1 MDPRDLVDLTPAQA
15 AAAGDV
21 PPTPVQ
27 AEHTENGEVLIYV
40 DSHTART
47 LALGWSLLHTTDQP
61 HLAQRPRWHDD
72 YVRILTAAAHAD
84 IEAGRPNVHRRHP
97 FTAIPGGAN

>member
-1 MDPRDLVDLTPAQA
+1 MDHRDLGDITPAQA

-21 PPTPVQ
+21 PPALVQ

-47 LALGWSLLHTTDQP
+47 LALAWSLLHTTDET
-61 HLAQRPRWHDD
+61 HNAQRPRWHDD
-72 YVRILTAAAHAD
+72 YVRILTAAGHAD
-84 IEAGRPNVHRRHP
+84 VEVDRPNIHRDYLAP
-97 FTAIPGGAN
+97 IPGGAH